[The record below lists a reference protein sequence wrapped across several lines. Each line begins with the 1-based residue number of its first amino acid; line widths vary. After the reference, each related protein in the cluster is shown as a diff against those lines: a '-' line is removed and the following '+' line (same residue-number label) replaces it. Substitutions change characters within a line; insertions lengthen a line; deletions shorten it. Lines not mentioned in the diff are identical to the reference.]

1 MAIDKHTQ
9 AFAKQMEEASEYNIK
24 LDFVRQL
31 STKQH
36 NNVCSALL
44 IQKGTN
50 KITTRDIYNYCI
62 NMKIRPEGNSEH
74 LRIKEELEKQQRI
87 DFDATPTE
95 PTDYSTFEVNDDIKV
110 KGKDG
115 FVIFNDKENKSILIE
130 YFDGEEE
137 TIKY

>member
-9 AFAKQMEEASEYNIK
+9 AFAKQIEQSSEHNIM

-44 IQKGTN
+44 IQRGSN
-50 KITTRDIYNYCI
+50 RISTRDIYNYCI
-62 NMKIRPEGNSEH
+62 NMKIRPLGNSEH
-74 LRIKEELEKQQRI
+74 LRIKEELEKQQKI
-87 DFDATPTE
+87 DFDATPIV
-95 PTDYSTFEVNDDIKV
+95 PTDYSAFDVNDDITV

-115 FVIFNDKENKSILIE
+115 FVIFNDKDNKSILIE

>member
-9 AFAKQMEEASEYNIK
+9 AFAKQIEQASEYTIM

-44 IQKGTN
+44 INKGSN
-50 KITTRDIYNYCI
+50 RISTRDIYNYCI

-74 LRIKEELEKQQRI
+74 LRIKEELEKQQKI
-87 DFDATPTE
+87 DFDATPTV
-95 PTDYSTFEVNDDIKV
+95 PTDYSAFEVNDDITV
-110 KGKDG
+110 KGNKG
-115 FVIFNDKENKSILIE
+115 FVIFNDKDNKSILIE